1 VFAVTARGVTA
12 RDVTVRGVTAR
23 ERIEAPD
30 ERPALAVRVV
40 SRLRLPKRLV
50 GVTVREFTI
59 APGRVESPGEPE
71 FRVTAGVR
79 VIAGARVIAGVRV
92 IAGARVT
99 RDGREIDGGFEGRET
114 EGAERA
120 VEDRDG
126 RED

>member
-1 VFAVTARGVTA
+1 MFAVTARGVTA

-79 VIAGARVIAGVRV
+79 VIAGARV
-92 IAGARVT
+92 T